1 MSAVLYDVPGPRA
14 RRRGQIAGGVAVL
27 VLLGIIAAVLWKL
40 DSKHQLDAA
49 YWTWLADPGVQ
60 RNLFVYAVLA
70 TLKVALISILLALV
84 LGAVLAAGRLSE
96 HRWSRVPATVVI
108 EFFRAVPLL
117 LLILFTFLAFGPKL
131 APLGEA
137 LHAEPAAPFGA
148 LVVGL
153 TLYNGS
159 VLAEVFR
166 AGINAVASG
175 QSEAAYALGM
185 RKTQVMT
192 LILMPQAVR
201 IMLPAIVSQCVVA
214 LKDSALGF
222 IIGYAEIL
230 RVGKGIYGDA
240 PDNFG
245 TPSSPI
251 IQVAIVVAAIYIA
264 INLLLSWLA
273 GRLERRM
280 RRSRRIA
287 GTVLTAADV
296 DGTGM
301 GTGTGELAGAVAG
314 LVTQDA
320 TPERRPD

>member
-14 RRRGQIAGGVAVL
+14 RRRGRIASGVAVL
-27 VLLGIIAAVLWKL
+27 VLLGIVAAVLWKL
-40 DSKHQLDAA
+40 DSRGQLDAA

-84 LGAVLAAGRLSE
+84 LGTVLAAGRLSE
-96 HRWSRVPATVVI
+96 HRWLRVPATLVV

-117 LLILFTFLAFGPKL
+117 LLILFTFIAFGPRL

-148 LVVGL
+148 LVAGL

-166 AGINAVASG
+166 AGINAVARG

-185 RKTQVMT
+185 CKAQVMT

-280 RRSRRIA
+280 RRSSRIA
-287 GTVLTAADV
+287 GTVLTAEDV
-296 DGTGM
+296 D
-301 GTGTGELAGAVAG
+301 GTGTGELAAVAAG
-314 LVTQDA
+314 PGGQGA
-320 TPERRPD
+320 TPGRRPH

>member
-14 RRRGQIAGGVAVL
+14 RRRGRIASGVAIL
-27 VLLGIIAAVLWKL
+27 ALLAVVAAVLWKL
-40 DSKHQLDAA
+40 DSKNQLDAA

-70 TLKVALISILLALV
+70 TLKVALVSIAFALV
-84 LGAVLAAGRLSE
+84 LGAILAAGRLSE
-96 HRWSRVPATVVI
+96 HRWIRVPATLVI

-117 LLILFTFLAFGPKL
+117 LLILFTFLAFGPQL
-131 APLGEA
+131 APLGQA
-137 LHAEPAAPFGA
+137 LNAEPAAPFGA

-166 AGINAVASG
+166 AGINAVSAG

-264 INLLLSWLA
+264 INLLLSWA
-273 GRLERRM
+273 ANWLERRM
-280 RRSRRIA
+280 RRSSRVA
-287 GTVLTAADV
+287 GTVLKAADV
-296 DGTGM
+296 DGTG
-301 GTGTGELAGAVAG
+301 TGGGELAGAGVG
-314 LVTQDA
+314 PGTRDA
-320 TPERRPD
+320 VPERRPG

>member
-14 RRRGQIAGGVAVL
+14 RRRGRVASGVAVL
-27 VLLGIIAAVLWKL
+27 VLLAVVGAVLWKL
-40 DSKHQLDAA
+40 NSKDQLDAA

-60 RNLFVYAVLA
+60 RNLFVFAVLA
-70 TLKVALISILLALV
+70 TLKVALVSITFALV

-96 HRWSRVPATVVI
+96 HRWVRVPATVVI

-117 LLILFTFLAFGPKL
+117 LLILFTFLAFGPQL

-137 LHAEPAAPFGA
+137 LGATPAAPFGA

-166 AGINAVASG
+166 AGINAVSGG

-222 IIGYAEIL
+222 IIGYSEIL

-251 IQVAIVVAAIYIA
+251 IQVAIVVAAIYITM
-264 INLLLSWLA
+264 NLLLSAFA
-273 GRLERRM
+273 GWLERRM
-280 RRSRRIA
+280 RRSRRVA
-287 GTVLTAADV
+287 GTVLTGQDV
-296 DGTGM
+296 DGTGA
-301 GTGTGELAGAVAG
+301 GELAGAAVG
-314 LVTQDA
+314 PGTRDA
-320 TPERRPD
+320 APERRPR